1 MWGLGSIFSGF
12 FGNSSSVDLGEY
24 DLAPELPHDYD
35 EYQWWNPF
43 DWAGN
48 YDSSLSAYE
57 ARKRQGTI
65 KNVMIGAGLFGAY
78 WLFKKLK

>member
-1 MWGLGSIFSGF
+1 MYWLFGSLFN
-12 FGNSSSVDLGEY
+12 NSSPDTVG
-24 DLAPELPHDYD
+24 PKLPHDFD